1 MSFDDGKRELLVRWA
16 DGSLLVERKAEV
28 EALLREDAEARAFLR
43 EVAEQTVMI
52 ADLQRTEAERGA
64 MLASRGRGRGRGK
77 VVGWISGVAAAAAVV
92 VLGVVGVKFWPEAV
106 DVAGANEPEEVVRV
120 GMVSGSNRFLGADGK
135 LKHGIAVGAVLGVGD
150 TLETKS
156 CDALTELDL
165 EDGTA
170 ITIAGHSALR
180 ALDGGV
186 SGEGFSLEWGN
197 LWARVPDRADAPVRL
212 RTPTAL
218 MEVPG
223 AQFDVQTIASA
234 TIVRVNDG
242 VVRVTPLQEG
252 GVMEVRKGQQL
263 VITLEGDEEIAVMA
277 QPTPSSRWE
286 GKLAEVPEV
295 LLGKWLPLLGK
306 EEARLGAVPLLW
318 EIPGRDP
325 VTLYAVAISAWET
338 SDQPVELQSGTV
350 LKVRGKTRD
359 AVMVRFG
366 FSAQKMRGV
375 FAGKFEMDVSAEELG
390 LAGETWEVELPLSE
404 FRALHGHLAD
414 TPDGLELKDV
424 YALTLDKDAGLEIN
438 SVELMPAVGF

>member
-1 MSFDDGKRELLVRWA
+1 M
-16 DGSLLVERKAEV
+16 
-28 EALLREDAEARAFLR
+28 
-43 EVAEQTVMI
+43 
-52 ADLQRTEAERGA
+52 
-64 MLASRGRGRGRGK
+64 
-77 VVGWISGVAAAAAVV
+77 GWVSGLAAAAAVV
-92 VLGVVGVKFWPEAV
+92 LLGIAGVKWWPEAGGA
-106 DVAGANEPEEVVRV
+106 VAEAGVEEPEEVVWV
-120 GMVSGSNRFLGADGK
+120 GVVSGSNRFVGADGK
-135 LKHGIAVGAVLGVGD
+135 LRHGIEVGSVLGVGD
-150 TLETKS
+150 TLETRS

-165 EDGTA
+165 DDGTA
-170 ITIAGHSALR
+170 ITIAGHSSLR

-186 SGEGFSLEWGN
+186 SGGGFSLEWGN
-197 LWARVPDRADAPVRL
+197 LWARVPERAERPVRL
-212 RTPTAL
+212 RTPTAT

-223 AQFDVQTIASA
+223 AQFDVQTVASA

-242 VVRVTPLQEG
+242 VVRVTPLQDG
-252 GVMEVRKGQQL
+252 GVREVRKGEQV
-263 VITLEGDEEIAVMA
+263 VITLEGEGGVEVTP
-277 QPTPSSRWE
+277 QPTPGNRWE

-318 EIPGRDP
+318 EIPGKEP

-359 AVMVRFG
+359 AVKVRFG

-390 LAGETWEVELPLSE
+390 VAGETWEVELPLSE

-424 YALTLDKDAGLEIN
+424 YALTLDQDAGLEIN
-438 SVELMPAVGF
+438 SVELLPAVGF

>member
-1 MSFDDGKRELLVRWA
+1 MSEKRELLMMWV
-16 DGSLLVERKAEV
+16 DGSLPVERKAEV
-28 EALLREDAEARAFLR
+28 EALLRDDVEARVFFR

-52 ADLQRTEAERGA
+52 ADLQRSGAERGE
-64 MLASRGRGRGRGK
+64 MLASRGRNDGRGK
-77 VVGWISGVAAAAAVV
+77 VAGWISGVAAAAAVV
-92 VLGVVGVKFWPEAV
+92 VLGVVGVKFWPGEAV
-106 DVAGANEPEEVVRV
+106 VAVGDGGDAVETVRV
-120 GMVSGSNRFLGADGK
+120 GVISGSNRFFGADGK
-135 LKHGIAVGAVLGVGD
+135 LKHGIEVGSVLGVGD

-156 CDALTELDL
+156 CNALTELDL

-180 ALDGGV
+180 SLDGGV

-197 LWARVPDRADAPVRL
+197 LWARVPQRGERPVRL
-212 RTPTAL
+212 RTPTAT

-242 VVRVTPLQEG
+242 VVWVTPLQG
-252 GVMEVRKGQQL
+252 GGEMEVGKGQQL
-263 VITLEGDEEIAVMA
+263 VVTLEGGEEIAVME

-338 SDQPVELQSGTV
+338 SEQPVELQSGTV

-375 FAGKFEMDVSAEELG
+375 FAGKFEMDVSAEDLG
-390 LAGETWEVELPLSE
+390 VAGETWEVELPLAQ

-424 YALTLDKDAGLEIN
+424 YALTLNRDAGLEIS
-438 SVELMPAVGF
+438 SVELLPAVGF

>member
-1 MSFDDGKRELLVRWA
+1 MIEKRELLVMWVE
-16 DGSLLVERKAEV
+16 GSLPVERKAEV
-28 EALLREDAEARAFLR
+28 EALLREDPEARAFLR
-43 EVAEQTVMI
+43 EVAEQAVMI
-52 ADLQRTEAERGA
+52 ADLQRTEVERGE
-64 MLASRGRGRGRGK
+64 MLVSRGREEGK
-77 VVGWISGVAAAAAVV
+77 VVGWAGWMSAAAAVV
-92 VLGVVGVKFWPEAV
+92 VLGAIGVKFWPESRE
-106 DVAGANEPEEVVRV
+106 VAGGGEVVEMVRV
-120 GMVSGSNRFLGADGK
+120 GVISGSNRFFGADGK
-135 LKHGIAVGAVLGVGD
+135 LKHWIAVGSVLGVGD

-165 EDGTA
+165 DDGTA

-197 LWARVPDRADAPVRL
+197 LWARVLERDGAPVRL
-212 RTPTAL
+212 RTPTAT

-223 AQFDVQTIASA
+223 AQFDVQTIATA

-242 VVRVTPLQEG
+242 LVRVTPLQEG

-325 VTLYAVAISAWET
+325 MTLYAVAISAWET
-338 SDQPVELQSGTV
+338 SDQPVELQSGSV
-350 LKVRGKTRD
+350 LKVRGRTRD

-390 LAGETWEVELPLSE
+390 VAGETWEVELPLAE

-424 YALTLDKDAGLEIN
+424 YALTLNRDAGLEI
-438 SVELMPAVGF
+438 SAVELLPAVGF